1 MGFDAKDDRLSG
13 NPNQMNIQSMYS
25 DIDTDANDME
35 TEVQAAF
42 DNILWFINCHLEN
55 TGHGSF
61 AGQEKDIDVV
71 FNRDMLMNEA
81 DIINNC
87 RNSQGIISDK
97 TIIAMHPWVRDPQ
110 KEQEKLL
117 QQKQEEQSSV
127 MEYSP
132 FGRQDDIKKENLD
145 VNIDG

>member
-1 MGFDAKDDRLSG
+1 M
-13 NPNQMNIQSMYS
+13 
-25 DIDTDANDME
+25 
-35 TEVQAAF
+35 QAAF

-55 TGHGSF
+55 TGYGSF

-110 KEQEKLL
+110 EEQEKLL
-117 QQKQEEQSSV
+117 QQKQEEQSFV

-132 FGRQDDIKKENLD
+132 FGRQDDAQGHNRQ
-145 VNIDG
+145 DGEE

>member
-1 MGFDAKDDRLSG
+1 
-13 NPNQMNIQSMYS
+13 
-25 DIDTDANDME
+25 
-35 TEVQAAF
+35 
-42 DNILWFINCHLEN
+42 
-55 TGHGSF
+55 
-61 AGQEKDIDVV
+61 
-71 FNRDMLMNEA
+71 MNEA